1 MLKLSKEKLRLSQK
15 GFGKVK
21 YQICVSGAA
30 SGVTVQAS
38 HQLAYDLG
46 KAIAKANKTLT
57 TGATVGLP
65 WFAAQGAFS
74 VKNRE
79 GVSIGFSPASSFR
92 EHVTVYRLPTV
103 EFDYINFTGMEYV
116 GRNVHLVRS
125 SDAVI
130 TVGGRMGSLHEF
142 VTAIESRKVIGVLL
156 GSGGLADYI
165 PTLVQN
171 IESKGMDIENIIYDT
186 IPDRLVKK
194 IIKALDIRYSDFKH
208 DGTDNN
214 INIRN
219 REEDIN

>member
-1 MLKLSKEKLRLSQK
+1 M
-15 GFGKVK
+15 K

-30 SGVTVQAS
+30 SGKTVQAS

-46 KAIAKANKTLT
+46 KAIASTGKTLT

-74 VKNRE
+74 VKDRE
-79 GVSIGFSPASSFR
+79 GVSVGFSPASSFR
-92 EHVTVYRLPTV
+92 EHVTVYKLPTV

-142 VTAIESRKVIGVLL
+142 ITAVESRKVIGVLL

-165 PTLVQN
+165 PTLIQN
-171 IESKGMDIENIIYDT
+171 VESNGLDIKDIIYDT
-186 IPDRLVKK
+186 NPERLVKK
-194 IIKALDIRYSDFKH
+194 IIVALDIRYGDFKH
-208 DGTDNN
+208 DGKDSN
-214 INIRN
+214 INISR
-219 REEDIN
+219 REED

>member
-1 MLKLSKEKLRLSQK
+1 L
-15 GFGKVK
+15 K

-30 SGVTVQAS
+30 SGVTVEAS
-38 HQLAYDLG
+38 HQLAFDLG
-46 KAIAKANKTLT
+46 KAIAMSGKTLI

-65 WFAAQGAFS
+65 WFAAKGAVS
-74 VKNRE
+74 VKDRP
-79 GVSIGFSPASSFR
+79 GSSIGFSPASSFR
-92 EHVTVYRLPTV
+92 EHVTVYKLPTV
-103 EFDYINFTGMEYV
+103 EFDYINFTGMAYV

-156 GSGGLADYI
+156 GSGGLADYV

-171 IESKGMDIENIIYDT
+171 VECMDAKDIIYDT
-186 IPDRLVKK
+186 NPERLVKK
-194 IIKALDIRYSDFKH
+194 VIKALDNRYSDFKH

-214 INIRN
+214 INAVF
-219 REEDIN
+219 REEG